1 MKKFFYI
8 SLLAI
13 FACAPDTEDAMLEQ
27 QLTSSDT
34 PESINL
40 EMNLETDNLLTVQY
54 FEDPA
59 LIDPN
64 YSSEWWQAFAYD
76 DSFQVEETIKRAGN
90 FSGRFE
96 INSSDPKQ
104 SGGIR
109 AEMTQRLDLLG
120 QERWY
125 GFSQYFPASY
135 VFDSTPELA
144 GQWHDQPDEGES
156 ASRTP
161 SNFIMIRN
169 NRFIW
174 YLSWDADAITYNN
187 SPDRFMEIDLGPV
200 PKDQWI
206 DWVVHIKFAYD
217 NTGILEV
224 WKNGEKVIDRHN
236 QPNSYN
242 DTKLPYF
249 KLGIYKWDWNGS
261 SVNQKVMYWDEVR
274 IGNEYSNYDEVKPKG
289 LESKINMMV
298 NSYTVGCFGEM
309 EGTCLLIQEGNM
321 IGSENWENFYFSN
334 SIEGFSYEPGF
345 VYGLVV
351 KKTEVENPPLDGS
364 SIKYELVEIVSKEAQ

>member
-1 MKKFFYI
+1 MKNLLYI
-8 SLLAI
+8 LLI
-13 FACAPDTEDAMLEQ
+13 TISACSPDNDYELVENQTPTSEALE
-27 QLTSSDT
+27 SK
-34 PESINL
+34 NL
-40 EMNLETDNLLTVQY
+40 ESNLPLNQDTDNLLTVEY

-59 LIDPN
+59 LLYPN
-64 YSSEWWQAFAYD
+64 YSNEWWQAFAYEN
-76 DSFQVEETIKRAGN
+76 SFQVEETIKRAGN
-90 FSGRFE
+90 SSGRFE
-96 INSSDPKQ
+96 INSTDPKQ

-109 AEMTQRLDLLG
+109 AEMTQRLDLVG
-120 QERWY
+120 KERWY

-135 VFDSTPELA
+135 VSDSTPELA

-156 ASRTP
+156 AGRTP

-169 NRFIW
+169 DRFIW

-187 SPDRFMEIDLGPV
+187 SPDGFMEIDLGPV

-224 WKNGEKVIDRHN
+224 WKNGEKVIDRPN
-236 QPNSYN
+236 LPNSYN

-274 IGNEYSNYDEVKPKG
+274 IGNENSNYDEVKPRG
-289 LESKINMMV
+289 LEEVVPTEPEPTEPAPTEPAPTEPAPTEPEPTEPAPTEPVKPGNR
-298 NSYTVGCFGEM
+298 YGHGENR
-309 EGTCLLIQEGNM
+309 GGGHNRDQ
-321 IGSENWENFYFSN
+321 
-334 SIEGFSYEPGF
+334 
-345 VYGLVV
+345 
-351 KKTEVENPPLDGS
+351 
-364 SIKYELVEIVSKEAQ
+364 